1 METLIGFVAGYIA
14 GCQDGPDGVKRLR
27 STTEAIVSS
36 DEFKRLAAEAMSFA
50 EVFVRRAGSRGN
62 LGSLS
67 GTVGTV
73 TDQLVHRASAI
84 GKRTRA
90 A

>member
-1 METLIGFVAGYIA
+1 METLIGFVAGYLA
-14 GCQDGPDGVKRLR
+14 GCRAGPDGVKRLR
-27 STTEAIVSS
+27 ATAEAIASS
-36 DEFKRLAAEAMSFA
+36 DEFKRLSSEALSFA
-50 EVFVRRAGSRGN
+50 EVFVQRAASRGN

-73 TDQLVHRASAI
+73 TELVHRAAAI
-84 GKRTRA
+84 GKRPRA